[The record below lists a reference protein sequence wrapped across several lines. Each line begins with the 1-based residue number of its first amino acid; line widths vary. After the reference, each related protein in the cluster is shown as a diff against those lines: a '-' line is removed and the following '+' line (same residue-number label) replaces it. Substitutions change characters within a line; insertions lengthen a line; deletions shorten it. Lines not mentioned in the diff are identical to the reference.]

1 MGFGGQNMDN
11 FIDKIAQKLGSGEL
25 ISANASAEAKEMR
38 RMKEKLEEYETLV
51 QQMRQVHLKN
61 VELLGRMQTTVDALE
76 QFEDAG
82 LEDDDQ
88 LNGYTAEDVE
98 ELKKKLD
105 AAKDAIDNSNR
116 SLADLIH
123 TEDVKVFRN
132 VEAVVLE
139 GFEKQEKKIFEEN
152 VSVKKKMRGVKPLA
166 ITTLVLVALQ
176 FLGMAIWAVD
186 YFFNLGIF

>member
-1 MGFGGQNMDN
+1 MDN

-82 LEDDDQ
+82 LEEDNE
-88 LNGYTAEDVE
+88 LNGYTAEDLE

-105 AAKDAIDNSNR
+105 AAKEAIDNSNH

-132 VEAVVLE
+132 VEAVVVE
-139 GFEKQEKKIFEEN
+139 GFEKQEKKMFEEN

-176 FLGMAIWAVD
+176 FLGMATWAVD

>member
-1 MGFGGQNMDN
+1 MDN
-11 FIDKIAQKLGSGEL
+11 FIDIIAQKLGSGEL
-25 ISANASAEAKEMR
+25 IRANASAEAKETK

-82 LEDDDQ
+82 LE
-88 LNGYTAEDVE
+88 EDVE
-98 ELKKKLD
+98 VNGLNAEDLDELKKRLD
-105 AAKDAIDNSNR
+105 VVKDAIDNSNR

-132 VEAVVLE
+132 VEAVVVE
-139 GFEKQEKKIFEEN
+139 GFEKQEKIISEEN
-152 VSVKKKMRGVKPLA
+152 ISVKKKMRGIKPLA

-176 FLGMAIWAVD
+176 FLGLVTWAVD
-186 YFFNLGIF
+186 HFFNLGLF